1 MQTKQTLLKRYDLNI
16 VNINKNL
23 KNDDEKKRYF
33 KRV

>member
-16 VNINKNL
+16 ANINKNL
-23 KNDDEKKRYF
+23 KNVDEKKRYF

>member
-23 KNDDEKKRYF
+23 KNVDEKKRYF